1 MTVEIVMGNRNN
13 IKATEELIEAINTLD
28 VEGSLYLGYPIF
40 SNVERSQII
49 DALFISKDKGFIVFN
64 F

>member
-28 VEGSLYLGYPIF
+28 VEGSLYLGYPHILKCRKKP
-40 SNVERSQII
+40 N
-49 DALFISKDKGFIVFN
+49 N
-64 F
+64 